1 MLPRTFIRRLATQK
15 KLSPDEAKRQ
25 ATQLAVQSLKDF
37 GSLLSNSSEETQPIN
52 TAPVF
57 EDPRKFASLSLLHQG
72 QVLGELQEKY
82 DKNWNKLSEKEKKLG
97 YFIAYGDWGVRE
109 KFSNWDSLVEP
120 PLDLPFEV
128 PSRIKTTS
136 PGKETKVGKLP
147 EVKLSETPVRRDQ
160 FNVKRMDGVTKFF
173 IYLVVFISMVAFAR
187 DKNVGESGKPKEIVI
202 EDKYEIERQK
212 RLKQEEEE
220 RVEAERK
227 RKIEEEKELAR
238 KNGRKWYYL
247 WLK

>member
-1 MLPRTFIRRLATQK
+1 MISRTFIRNAST
-15 KLSPDEAKRQ
+15 KLLPEEARRQ

-57 EDPRKFASLSLLHQG
+57 ENPRLFASLSLLHQG
-72 QVLGELQEKY
+72 QVLKELQEKY
-82 DKNWNKLSEKEKKLG
+82 DKNWNKLSLKDKKLG

-109 KFSNWDSLVEP
+109 KFTNWNSITEP

-128 PSRIKTTS
+128 PSKIKTRNPKPHTYI
-136 PGKETKVGKLP
+136 KKLP
-147 EVKLSETPVRRDQ
+147 ELLLSQTPVRKDQ

-173 IYLVVFISMVAFAR
+173 IYLVVLISLFAIAR
-187 DKNVGESGKPKEIVI
+187 DKNIGESGKPKEIII
-202 EDKYEIERQK
+202 EDRYEIERQN
-212 RLKQEEEE
+212 RIKQEEEKLE
-220 RVEAERK
+220 LERK
-227 RKIEEEKELAR
+227 KQLEEELAR
-238 KNGRKWYYL
+238 KNKKKWYYL